1 MGYCVN
7 KRTAQKEDK
16 TVFIQKKINNKLSL
30 IVIQEFQNS
39 RITSPFELLDL
50 PCMWHTL
57 TCAYTP
63 IKCSAPLPVAR
74 VTKPAH
80 LQLPKSNKKLF
91 FFSSCSLCCS
101 QALISLF
108 ACLTLLFLCSSPF
121 SPIRTRK
128 EVDRNKAAYSQ
139 KSPKEVLPPS
149 RSFSNRGAVTSKATL
164 LKWGDK
170 NSPIWLLPSILGLF
184 CE

>member
-1 MGYCVN
+1 MAAVPIGKIAGGLHYGQRTKLSESSDWKAFHPKMGYCVN

-91 FFSSCSLCCS
+91 FLLALCVAVRHWSLCLP
-101 QALISLF
+101 AWL
-108 ACLTLLFLCSSPF
+108 SSSSAPVHFPPF
-121 SPIRTRK
+121 VPAKR
-128 EVDRNKAAYSQ
+128 
-139 KSPKEVLPPS
+139 
-149 RSFSNRGAVTSKATL
+149 
-164 LKWGDK
+164 
-170 NSPIWLLPSILGLF
+170 
-184 CE
+184 